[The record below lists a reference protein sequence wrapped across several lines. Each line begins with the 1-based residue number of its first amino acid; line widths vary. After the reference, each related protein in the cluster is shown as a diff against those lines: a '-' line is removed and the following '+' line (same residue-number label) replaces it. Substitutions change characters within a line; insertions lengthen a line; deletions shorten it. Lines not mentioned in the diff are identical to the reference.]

1 MEIISR
7 RLEQLDNNSRGMQ
20 AMIEERLPAMQ
31 QQVQQREGPIYHQE
45 NHLLEN
51 EVLQQPIHHPRLEVG
66 ALIPRSIKLEFPR
79 FSGGDPFAWIFRAVQ
94 FFRYYEIPEEEK
106 ILNASY
112 HLDDEPLVWFQDCER
127 SLDSWETFVR
137 AIQVRFEL
145 SSYDDP
151 METLTKLRHTTIV
164 FAYKSQFEIS
174 YRIKNLPESHKI
186 NCFLNGLRMR
196 LD

>member
-1 MEIISR
+1 M
-7 RLEQLDNNSRGMQ
+7 
-20 AMIEERLPAMQ
+20 
-31 QQVQQREGPIYHQE
+31 
-45 NHLLEN
+45 
-51 EVLQQPIHHPRLEVG
+51 LQQPIHHPQLEVG

-79 FSGGDPFAWIFRAVQ
+79 FSGGDPFAC
-94 FFRYYEIPEEEK
+94 YYEIPEEEK

-112 HLDDEPLVWFQDCER
+112 HLDDEALVWFQDCER

-137 AIQVRFEL
+137 AIQVRFGP

-186 NCFLNGLRMR
+186 NCFLSGLRMR